1 MTAERSGSGMGLKP
15 EETELQGYW
24 LDLGSSVVPDANWER
39 IDKLT
44 SDYLEPVATST
55 DGACKLYRDPADGRF
70 WELSRVAPQMKD
82 GGPPLL
88 SAISPP
94 EALRKYGMDT

>member
-1 MTAERSGSGMGLKP
+1 MRLKP
-15 EETELQGYW
+15 EETELQGFW
-24 LDLGSSVVPDANWER
+24 LDLGSSVVPDSNWER

-44 SDYLEPVATST
+44 NNYLELVATGK
-55 DGACKLYRDPADGRF
+55 DGAIRLYRDPADGRF

-88 SAISPP
+88 STIGAP
-94 EALRKYGMDT
+94 EAAHKYRLDAL

>member
-1 MTAERSGSGMGLKP
+1 MHLKP

-39 IDKLT
+39 IDRLT
-44 SDYLEPVATST
+44 NDYLEPVAVSA
-55 DGACKLYRDPADGRF
+55 DGTCRLYRDPTDGRF
-70 WELSRVAPQMKD
+70 WELSRIAPQMKD

-88 SAISPP
+88 STIGLP
-94 EALRKYGMDT
+94 EAAHKYRLDPA

>member
-1 MTAERSGSGMGLKP
+1 MQLKP

-24 LDLGSSVVPDANWER
+24 LDLGSSVVPDSNWER

-44 SDYLEPVATST
+44 HDFLELVATSA
-55 DGACKLYRDPADGRF
+55 DGACRLYRDLEDGRF
-70 WELSRVAPQMKD
+70 WELTRVAPQMKD

-88 SAISPP
+88 SVISPSD
-94 EALRKYGMDT
+94 AARKYRMDVV